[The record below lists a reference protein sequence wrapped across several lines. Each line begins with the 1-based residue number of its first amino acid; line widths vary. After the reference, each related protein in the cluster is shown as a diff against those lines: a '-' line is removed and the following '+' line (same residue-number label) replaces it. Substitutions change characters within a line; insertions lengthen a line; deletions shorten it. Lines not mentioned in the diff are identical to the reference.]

1 MIEKLRKRIF
11 YIIMVS
17 LSAIVLGTIIVYST
31 VSYRNSINATIS
43 MVDRF
48 VQMPELERK
57 ERRMEELN
65 NSNLPNNELNVDVEN
80 RKNTENN
87 GNAEDIVEQ
96 EKLQPKNKMQNS
108 DVEGVYFVMLEDSKV
123 ISNSDTS
130 NSSDIEEYA
139 RKVSQRVGKTGIIG
153 NYVYKVEKGRNS
165 ETNVILVENTKTIT
179 HVKTIIITSIV
190 IAVLALIVI
199 YILAKFIADLLVR
212 PVRETFEKQ
221 KQFISDASHE
231 LKTPLAVIEA
241 NADVLEN
248 EIGDNKWIKYIQNE
262 IDSMSNLISELLL
275 LAKVENVDNLRETE
289 KFDLSK
295 QVEIS
300 LSVFESMA
308 YEKNVKIKSNIQENI
323 IFNGNK
329 NDIDHVISTLTDNA
343 IKHSEKG
350 KTVEVSLNKIKN
362 DIIIEVKNEGEPIPK
377 DEREKIF
384 ERFYRIDKSR
394 NRKEKRY
401 GLGLAIANS
410 IVKKYKGK
418 IEVDCNNGFT
428 SFTVIIPA

>member
-11 YIIMVS
+11 YIIMIS
-17 LSAIVLGTIIVYST
+17 LSAIVLGTIIIYST

-48 VQMPELERK
+48 VEMPEFERK
-57 ERRMEELN
+57 EKNFEDFN
-65 NSNLPNNELNVDVEN
+65 NANISNDNIQNNETNVSIESNVE
-80 RKNTENN
+80 TETT
-87 GNAEDIVEQ
+87 
-96 EKLQPKNKMQNS
+96 EKVQPRSKIQNS
-108 DVEGVYFVMLEDSKV
+108 DVEGIYFITIENSKV
-123 ISNSDTS
+123 IENSDIS
-130 NSSDIEEYA
+130 NNYKIEEYA
-139 RKVSQRVGKTGIIG
+139 LKLSSKSSKTGIIG
-153 NYVYKVEKGRNS
+153 NYVYKVETNRNGV
-165 ETNVILVENTKTIT
+165 TNVILIENTKTIT
-179 HVKTIIITSIV
+179 HVRTIIITSILV
-190 IAVLALIVI
+190 AVLALTII
-199 YILAKFIADLLVR
+199 YILAKFIANFLVK
-212 PVRETFEKQ
+212 PVKETFEKQ

-248 EIGDNKWIKYIQNE
+248 EIGENKWIKYIQNE

-275 LAKVENVDNLRETE
+275 LTKVENVDDLREYE

-295 QVEIS
+295 QVEMS

-308 YEKNVKIKSNIQENI
+308 FEKNVKIISNIKENI

-329 NDIDHVISTLTDNA
+329 EDMDHVISTLTDNA
-343 IKHSEKG
+343 IKHSEPEKN
-350 KTVEVSLNKIKN
+350 VEVNLNKIRN
-362 DIIIEVKNEGEPIPK
+362 EIIIEVKNEGDPIPEE
-377 DEREKIF
+377 EREKIF

-410 IVKKYKGK
+410 IVKKYNGK
-418 IEVDCNNGFT
+418 IIVNCQDGFT
-428 SFTVIIPA
+428 IFKVVIPT